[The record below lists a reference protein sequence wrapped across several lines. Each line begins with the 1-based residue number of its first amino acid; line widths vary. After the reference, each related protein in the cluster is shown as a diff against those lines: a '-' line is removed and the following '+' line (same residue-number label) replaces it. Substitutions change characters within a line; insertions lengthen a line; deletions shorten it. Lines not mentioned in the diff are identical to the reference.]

1 LRHDQY
7 QPYWR
12 NNQPAGC
19 TDLQP
24 SETNHP
30 QAYLWSGL
38 SGTERLRAYY
48 SDHVSIEPNPYL
60 QTEKI
65 RTEEFIWEQDVGGDF
80 RISASG
86 FGSQFTDLITQEV
99 DPKTAFIVYENSQ
112 SAHNRGLELELG
124 GKIPSGLEGRLSYT
138 LQKTVDPS
146 TRLSLSDSPTQL
158 AKANII
164 FPLAHRSLT
173 IGFELQ

>member
-1 LRHDQY
+1 VIF
-7 QPYWR
+7 
-12 NNQPAGC
+12 
-19 TDLQP
+19 
-24 SETNHP
+24 
-30 QAYLWSGL
+30 
-38 SGTERLRAYY
+38 
-48 SDHVSIEPNPYL
+48 VSPP
-60 QTEKI
+60 
-65 RTEEFIWEQDVGGDF
+65 
-80 RISASG
+80 SG

-164 FPLAHRSLT
+164 FPCSPQPDHWIRTAISRGRRQRAPEEPEGPDAHQVRAHLRMRAT
-173 IGFELQ
+173 QLFQF